1 MGEEEGDGRVETWVG
16 RAEGK
21 LNPPNLDS
29 AWQMRGREERL
40 LVDGRVAKTLHL
52 PHTAG
57 VALLLLL
64 LSTRPQLLLSQDHLL
79 LHVAQL
85 LFGPP
90 TVLLQEQRRQV
101 EEHRKFCCVS
111 GRSSKTFHCNVLR
124 LGTYVRV
131 TLRESSQQDI

>member
-1 MGEEEGDGRVETWVG
+1 MGEEDGDGRVETWVG
-16 RAEGK
+16 REEGK
-21 LNPPNLDS
+21 LNLSNLDS
-29 AWQMRGREERL
+29 AWQMRDREERL
-40 LVDGRVAKTLHL
+40 LVEGYVVKTLHL

-57 VALLLLL
+57 VALFLLL

-101 EEHRKFCCVS
+101 EEHRKYYCVS
-111 GRSSKTFHCNVLR
+111 G
-124 LGTYVRV
+124 
-131 TLRESSQQDI
+131 